1 MTAFESLSGVA
12 ILIFRRYFESSSL
25 SVFCKIGILRTAKF
39 LGKHICWSLFSIQ
52 LQTFSL
58 TFYQIKECFLNIF
71 QCILQNIY
79 FKNTFF
85 TGLFW
90 ATVSDI

>member
-1 MTAFESLSGVA
+1 MTTFESLSGVA

-25 SVFCKIGILRTAKF
+25 SVFCKIGILKTAKF

-52 LQTFSL
+52 LQTF
-58 TFYQIKECFLNIF
+58 
-71 QCILQNIY
+71 ILQNIY